1 MVASL
6 ERLVC
11 NQMLLREVNDRIAD
25 IFGGADEV
33 FDEIFVGEDA
43 LTEFL
48 CECSNSDCTATLA
61 LSLLEYRGIR
71 SSPNLFVLLPGHETP
86 EVDRV
91 VEAHATFSLVEK
103 TKHVDLVL
111 RGHRDSLPLEG
122 G

>member
-1 MVASL
+1 
-6 ERLVC
+6 
-11 NQMLLREVNDRIAD
+11 MLLREVNERIAD
-25 IFGGADEV
+25 ILGASR
-33 FDEIFVGEDA
+33 EIFVGEDM

-48 CECSNSDCTATLA
+48 CECSNSDCTATLSV
-61 LSLLEYRGIR
+61 SLLEYKGIR
-71 SSPNLFVLLPGHETP
+71 SSPNLFVVLPGHETP

-111 RGHRDSLPLEG
+111 SDRDSLLLKG